1 MSCDAGGLRT
11 RHANGRMIADQ
22 HACRHS
28 GVRSR
33 GRADGAL
40 RTSSRVGYLLA
51 GLVIGP
57 GGLQLLATSETT
69 RFLAELGIIFLMFMA
84 GLEFSLPAMIAARRE
99 VFVAGSL

>member
-1 MSCDAGGLRT
+1 MTCDSGGLRT

-22 HACRHS
+22 HACRHA

-40 RTSSRVGYLLA
+40 RTSNREGISFSRSRYRARRSTV
-51 GLVIGP
+51 P
-57 GGLQLLATSETT
+57 RNSETT
-69 RFLAELGIIFLMFMA
+69 CFLAELGIIFLMFMA